1 MSVASGPEQLQ
12 RAIGPRTLAF
22 ATVNAIVG
30 SGIFVLPALVSLRLG
45 AAAILAY
52 LVCGALIF
60 MIALCFA
67 ELGSGTTRTGGLYA
81 YIEEA
86 FGPYAGFLGSNIY
99 WFGGSMLADA
109 AIANALADILSG
121 FFPVMGSGMVRI
133 FFILGLFSLL
143 AMLNIRSVKHGIRFV
158 EFATLA
164 KLVPLIILVVVA
176 AWFVDPAN
184 LRWNISPSWSGVG
197 GASLL
202 LFYAFLGLETPL
214 INGGEIKDA
223 RRTVPRGL
231 LLGLAMVLL
240 LYISIQLVIQGVLG
254 DELQANTASPLGAVA
269 ALAMGSPGL
278 VAITLVM
285 FVSMTGT
292 MGGNMLCT
300 PRILYAAGRDGSL
313 PKQLGRVHERC
324 TTPYI
329 AIMAYALIGCTV
341 AITGN
346 FRQLA
351 ILSSASVLIVYLGV
365 VSVLLKRRLRKEATP
380 KGTFRAPGGVLL
392 PIIAAS
398 GILWLLSNLEQQEW
412 VAMAI
417 FVAVL
422 SVLYAGS
429 LQLKKRSAQ
438 KVLAT

>member
-1 MSVASGPEQLQ
+1 MSIASGTEQLQ
-12 RAIGPRTLAF
+12 RAIGPRTLAL

-30 SGIFVLPALVSLRLG
+30 SGIFVLPALVSTNLG

-60 MIALCFA
+60 TIALCFA

-81 YIEEA
+81 YTEDA
-86 FGPYAGFLGSNIY
+86 FGPYAGFLSNNIF
-99 WFGGSMLADA
+99 WFGSAMSDA
-109 AIANALADILSG
+109 AISCALADILAG
-121 FFPVMGSGMVRI
+121 FFPAMASGMYRVL
-133 FFILGLFSLL
+133 FIVALFTVL
-143 AMLNIRSVKHGIRFV
+143 AFINISSVKRGIRFM

-164 KLVPLIILVVVA
+164 KLVPLIVLVVVA

-184 LRWNISPSWSGVG
+184 LRWTIAPTLGGVS

-202 LFYAFLGLETPL
+202 LFFAFLGSEVPL
-214 INGGEIKDA
+214 TNGGEMKDPQ
-223 RRTVPRGL
+223 RTLPRGL
-231 LLGLAMVLL
+231 LFGLTMVLL

-254 DELQANTASPLGAVA
+254 NDLQANAASPLGAVA
-269 ALAMGSPGL
+269 ALAMGSAGL
-278 VAITLVM
+278 LAITLVM

-292 MGGNMLCT
+292 MAGSMLCS
-300 PRILYAAGRDGSL
+300 PRILYAAGRDGAL
-313 PKQLGRVHERC
+313 PKQLGRVHKRC
-324 TTPYI
+324 TTPHV
-329 AIMAYALIGCTV
+329 AIIVYAMISCTL

-351 ILSSASVLIVYLGV
+351 ILTSASALISYLGAV
-365 VSVLLKRRLRKEATP
+365 LALLKRRLRKETTP
-380 KGTFRAPGGVLL
+380 EGTFRAPGGVLL

-412 VAMAI
+412 VALAI

-422 SVLYAGS
+422 SVLYIIS
-429 LQLKKRSAQ
+429 VRLKMRNAR